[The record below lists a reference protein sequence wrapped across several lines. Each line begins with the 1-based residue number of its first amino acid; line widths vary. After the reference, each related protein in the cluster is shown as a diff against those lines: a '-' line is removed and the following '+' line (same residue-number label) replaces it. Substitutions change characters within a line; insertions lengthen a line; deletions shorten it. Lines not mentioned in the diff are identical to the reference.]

1 MKISIEIPEYNIEN
15 GFKFKWE
22 DNFTI
27 KTTLENK
34 KILISANEEGLVS
47 LANHLLNLAQK
58 SVPSNYHIHLDD
70 SNSLEKGSAELIIQ
84 KE

>member
-15 GFKFKWE
+15 GFRFKWE
-22 DNFTI
+22 ENFTI
-27 KTTLENK
+27 RTKIENNS
-34 KILISANEEGLVS
+34 ILISANEEGLVS

-58 SVPSNYHIHLDD
+58 SVPANYHIHLDD
-70 SNSLEKGSAELIIQ
+70 SNSLEKGSAELILQ